1 MTMKIAGIDL
11 SIFWDWD
18 LERCCDAVLAHNWVE
33 EMQGIE
39 GGQIRKS
46 RVHEKGILNRYIKY
60 CRMIKGGQVVRLRY

>member
-18 LERCCDAVLAHNWVE
+18 LERCCDAVLANKWVE

-39 GGQIRKS
+39 GGKFVNQECMKR
-46 RVHEKGILNRYIKY
+46 E
-60 CRMIKGGQVVRLRY
+60 